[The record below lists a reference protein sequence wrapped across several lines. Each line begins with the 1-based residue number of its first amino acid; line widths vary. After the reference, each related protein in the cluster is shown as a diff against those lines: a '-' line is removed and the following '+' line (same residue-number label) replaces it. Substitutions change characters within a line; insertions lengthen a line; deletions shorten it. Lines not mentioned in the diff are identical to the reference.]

1 MHNSQ
6 LLTPS
11 ATLVPLKQGD
21 SSDVQGE
28 KFSIFNSQFSRVLV
42 APLNWGLGHATR
54 CVPIIRGLLAEGHK
68 VVIAAD
74 GYPLRFLRR
83 EFPHLEWV
91 EFEGLKVEY
100 SDSESQVGAMLR
112 QLPSFLRGIWR
123 EHKELKRIVE
133 AYNIDVVVSD
143 NRFGLWCRDAYS
155 VYMTHQLMVKMPRGL
170 QWMEMCVW
178 RLHRWFIKHYDEC
191 WVPDVEGEDN
201 LSGDLSHK
209 YPLLKNTRFIGVLS
223 RFSAEKVE
231 WEDVRVEAEAL
242 DLKERYDVVAVLS
255 GPEPHRSNLEFEI
268 ASMHNAQPTVLS
280 NSEKCIMH
288 NLTPSAS
295 LVPLRQGDNSGVAE
309 VACKEEGE
317 NIGKLLTP
325 SALRARPPK
334 TGGQYG
340 ALNPKLLIVQGLPA
354 DDLRL
359 AEHKDGVD
367 YIPHLPTGL
376 LQWYM
381 QEAKEIVC
389 RSGYSSIMDLCTIGR
404 KAHLIPTPGQ
414 TEQIY
419 LAEIHG

>member
-21 SSDVQGE
+21 NSDVPSEAKNTTRGSNFQ
-28 KFSIFNSQFSRVLV
+28 FSIFNFQLSRVLV

-54 CVPIIRGLLAEGHK
+54 CVPIIKELIEQGHE

-91 EFEGLKVEY
+91 EFEGLKVRY
-100 SDSESQVGAMLR
+100 ADGQSQVGAMLR
-112 QLPSFLRGIWR
+112 QLPSFVRGIWR

-133 AYNIDVVVSD
+133 AYDIDVVVSD

-170 QWMEMCVW
+170 QWMEWGVW

-209 YPLLKNTRFIGVLS
+209 YPLLKNTRFIGPLS
-223 RFSAEKVE
+223 RFSTTPIR

-242 DLKERYDVVAVLS
+242 DLRPRYDVVAVIS
-255 GPEPHRSNLEFEI
+255 GPEPHRTNLEKQI
-268 ASMHNAQPTVLS
+268 IDYRLQIT
-280 NSEKCIMH
+280 
-288 NLTPSAS
+288 
-295 LVPLRQGDNSGVAE
+295 DNGLQIIDGS
-309 VACKEEGE
+309 
-317 NIGKLLTP
+317 
-325 SALRARPPK
+325 SF
-334 TGGQYG
+334 
-340 ALNPKLLIVQGLPA
+340 LIIQGLPE

-359 AEHKDGVD
+359 AEHRGGVD

-381 QEAKEIVC
+381 QEAKQIVC
-389 RSGYSSIMDLCTIGR
+389 RSGYSSIMDLHTIGR

-414 TEQIY
+414 TEQEY
-419 LAEIHG
+419 LKIIHNS

>member
-21 SSDVQGE
+21 NSDVPSEAKNTTRGSNFQ
-28 KFSIFNSQFSRVLV
+28 FSIFNFQLSRVLV

-54 CVPIIRGLLAEGHK
+54 CVPIIKELIEQGHE

-91 EFEGLKVEY
+91 EFEGLKVKY
-100 SDSESQVGAMLR
+100 ADGQSQVGAMLR
-112 QLPSFLRGIWR
+112 QLPSFVRGIWR

-133 AYNIDVVVSD
+133 AYEIDVVVSD
-143 NRFGLWCRDAYS
+143 NRFGLWCKGVHS

-170 QWMEMCVW
+170 RWMEWGVW

-191 WVPDVEGEDN
+191 WVPDVEGEGN

-209 YPLLKNTRFIGVLS
+209 YPLLKNTKFIGVLS
-223 RFSAEKVE
+223 RFSREKVE

-255 GPEPHRSNLEFEI
+255 GPEPHRTNLEKQI
-268 ASMHNAQPTVLS
+268 T
-280 NSEKCIMH
+280 
-288 NLTPSAS
+288 
-295 LVPLRQGDNSGVAE
+295 DNSR
-309 VACKEEGE
+309 
-317 NIGKLLTP
+317 LSTFDFQLST
-325 SALRARPPK
+325 
-334 TGGQYG
+334 
-340 ALNPKLLIVQGLPA
+340 LIVQGLPA

-359 AEHKDGVD
+359 AEHRDGVD

-381 QEAKEIVC
+381 QEAKQIVC
-389 RSGYSSIMDLCTIGR
+389 RSGYSSIMDLHTIGR

-414 TEQIY
+414 TEQEYLVDIY
-419 LAEIHG
+419 ANICV

>member
-1 MHNSQ
+1 MPFGFIFEMKNSQ
-6 LLTPS
+6 FYHQRHRFLTVNFLSSRVQRP
-11 ATLVPLKQGD
+11 LV
-21 SSDVQGE
+21 E
-28 KFSIFNSQFSRVLV
+28 FSRVLV

-74 GYPLRFLRR
+74 GYPLKFLRQ

-91 EFEGLKVEY
+91 EFEGLKVRY
-100 SDSESQVGAMLR
+100 ADGQSQVGAMLR

-123 EHKELKRIVE
+123 EHKELKRIVK
-133 AYNIDVVVSD
+133 AYDIDMVVSD

-155 VYMTHQLMVKMPRGL
+155 VYMTHQLMVKMPCGL
-170 QWMEMCVW
+170 QWMERCVW

-209 YPLLKNTRFIGVLS
+209 YPRLKNTKFIGPLS
-223 RFSAEKVE
+223 RFSTEKVE
-231 WEDVRVEAEAL
+231 WETVRVEGEAL
-242 DLKERYDVVAVLS
+242 GLKERYDVVAVIS
-255 GPEPHRSNLEFEI
+255 GPEPHRTNLERQITDYRLQI
-268 ASMHNAQPTVLS
+268 ADSSQRSTV
-280 NSEKCIMH
+280 NSQLA
-288 NLTPSAS
+288 LTPSGQA
-295 LVPLRQGDNSGVAE
+295 LVPLKQGDNKIVDVQFSFL
-309 VACKEEGE
+309 
-317 NIGKLLTP
+317 IP
-325 SALRARPPK
+325 HFS
-334 TGGQYG
+334 
-340 ALNPKLLIVQGLPA
+340 LLIVQGLPE

-359 AEHKDGVD
+359 AEHRDGVD
-367 YIPHLPTGL
+367 YIPHLPTEL

-389 RSGYSSIMDLCTIGR
+389 RSGYSSIMDLYTIGR

>member
-1 MHNSQ
+1 M
-6 LLTPS
+6 
-11 ATLVPLKQGD
+11 
-21 SSDVQGE
+21 SSCI
-28 KFSIFNSQFSRVLV
+28 KIKSSRVLV

-54 CVPIIRGLLAEGHK
+54 CVPIIRGLLAEGHE

-74 GYPLRFLRR
+74 GYPLRFLRQ

-100 SDSESQVGAMLR
+100 SNGQSQVGAMLR
-112 QLPSFLRGIWR
+112 QVPSFLRGIWR

-133 AYNIDVVVSD
+133 AYDIDVVVSD
-143 NRFGLWCRDAYS
+143 NRFGLWCKGVHS
-155 VYMTHQLMVKMPRGL
+155 VYVTHQLMVKMPRGL
-170 QWMEMCVW
+170 EWMEWAVW
-178 RLHRWFIKHYDEC
+178 LLHRWFIGHYDEC

-209 YPLLKNTRFIGVLS
+209 YPILKNTKFIGPLS
-223 RFSAEKVE
+223 RFSAEGVE

-242 DLKERYDVVAVLS
+242 GLKERYDVVAVIS
-255 GPEPHRSNLEFEI
+255 GPEPHRSNLELEI
-268 ASMHNAQPTVLS
+268 ASIHNY
-280 NSEKCIMH
+280 
-288 NLTPSAS
+288 
-295 LVPLRQGDNSGVAE
+295 D
-309 VACKEEGE
+309 
-317 NIGKLLTP
+317 
-325 SALRARPPK
+325 K
-334 TGGQYG
+334 T
-340 ALNPKLLIVQGLPA
+340 LLIIQGLPA

-389 RSGYSSIMDLCTIGR
+389 RSGYSSIMDLYTIGR

>member
-1 MHNSQ
+1 M
-6 LLTPS
+6 
-11 ATLVPLKQGD
+11 
-21 SSDVQGE
+21 SSCI
-28 KFSIFNSQFSRVLV
+28 KIKSSRVLV

-54 CVPIIRGLLAEGHK
+54 CVPIIRGLLAEGYE

-83 EFPHLEWV
+83 EFPHLGWV
-91 EFEGLKVEY
+91 EFEGLKVKY
-100 SDSESQVGAMLR
+100 ADGESQVGAMLR

-133 AYNIDVVVSD
+133 RYEIDVVVSD
-143 NRFGLWCRDAYS
+143 NRFGLWCKDVHS

-170 QWMEMCVW
+170 KWMEWAVW
-178 RLHRWFIKHYDEC
+178 RLHRWFIGHYDEC

-209 YPLLKNTRFIGVLS
+209 YPLLKNTKFIGPLS
-223 RFSAEKVE
+223 RFSTEKVG
-231 WEDVRVEAEAL
+231 WEQVRVEAEAL
-242 DLKERYDVVAVLS
+242 GLKERYDVVAVLS
-255 GPEPHRSNLEFEI
+255 GPEPHRTNLEKQI
-268 ASMHNAQPTVLS
+268 T
-280 NSEKCIMH
+280 
-288 NLTPSAS
+288 
-295 LVPLRQGDNSGVAE
+295 DNGLQIIDYRLQITDNGLQITDGS
-309 VACKEEGE
+309 
-317 NIGKLLTP
+317 
-325 SALRARPPK
+325 SF
-334 TGGQYG
+334 
-340 ALNPKLLIVQGLPA
+340 LIIQGLPA

-367 YIPHLPTGL
+367 YIPHLPTEL

-381 QEAKEIVC
+381 QEAREIVC
-389 RSGYSSIMDLCTIGR
+389 RSGYSSIMDLHTIGR

>member
-1 MHNSQ
+1 MVHNHEMKDINFTPHSS
-6 LLTPS
+6 LLTPHS
-11 ATLVPLKQGD
+11 
-21 SSDVQGE
+21 
-28 KFSIFNSQFSRVLV
+28 SRVLV

-54 CVPIIRGLLAEGHK
+54 CVPIIRELLRRKCE

-74 GYPLRFLRR
+74 GYPLRFLRQ

-100 SDSESQVGAMLR
+100 SDGQSQVGAMLR
-112 QLPSFLRGIWR
+112 QLPGFLRGIWR
-123 EHKELKRIVE
+123 EHRELKRIVE
-133 AYNIDVVVSD
+133 AYDIQVVISD
-143 NRFGLWCRDAYS
+143 NRFGLWCKDAHS

-170 QWMEMCVW
+170 RWLEWGVW
-178 RLHRWFIKHYDEC
+178 RLHRWFIRHYDEC

-209 YPLLKNTRFIGVLS
+209 YPLLKNTKFIGVLS
-223 RFSAEKVE
+223 RFSTEKVE
-231 WEDVRVEAEAL
+231 WEDVRVDAEAYYL
-242 DLKERYDVVAVLS
+242 DERYDVVAVLS
-255 GPEPHRSNLEFEI
+255 GPEPHRSNLELEI
-268 ASMHNAQPTVLS
+268 ASIHNSQFT
-280 NSEKCIMH
+280 IH
-288 NLTPSAS
+288 NY
-295 LVPLRQGDNSGVAE
+295 D
-309 VACKEEGE
+309 
-317 NIGKLLTP
+317 
-325 SALRARPPK
+325 K
-334 TGGQYG
+334 T
-340 ALNPKLLIVQGLPA
+340 LLIIQGLPA

-367 YIPHLPTGL
+367 YIPHLPTEL

-389 RSGYSSIMDLCTIGR
+389 RSGYSSIMDLYTIGR

>member
-1 MHNSQ
+1 MPFGFIFEMENSRF
-6 LLTPS
+6 LTFNFQIS
-11 ATLVPLKQGD
+11 D
-21 SSDVQGE
+21 S
-28 KFSIFNSQFSRVLV
+28 SRVLV

-54 CVPIIRGLLAEGHK
+54 CVPIIRGLLAEGYE

-91 EFEGLKVEY
+91 EFEGLKVKY
-100 SDSESQVGAMLR
+100 ADGQSQVGAMLR

-133 AYNIDVVVSD
+133 RYEIDVVVSD
-143 NRFGLWCRDAYS
+143 NRFGLWCGDVHS

-170 QWMEMCVW
+170 KWMEWAVW
-178 RLHRWFIKHYDEC
+178 RLHRWFIGHYDEC

-209 YPLLKNTRFIGVLS
+209 YPLLKNTKFIGPLS
-223 RFSAEKVE
+223 RFSTTPIR

-242 DLKERYDVVAVLS
+242 GLKERYDVVAVLS
-255 GPEPHRSNLEFEI
+255 GPEPHRTNLEKQITDYRLQIIDGSSF
-268 ASMHNAQPTVLS
+268 
-280 NSEKCIMH
+280 
-288 NLTPSAS
+288 
-295 LVPLRQGDNSGVAE
+295 
-309 VACKEEGE
+309 
-317 NIGKLLTP
+317 
-325 SALRARPPK
+325 
-334 TGGQYG
+334 
-340 ALNPKLLIVQGLPA
+340 LIIQGLPA

-359 AEHKDGVD
+359 AEHRDGVD
-367 YIPHLPTGL
+367 YIPHLQTEL

-381 QEAKEIVC
+381 QEAREIVC
-389 RSGYSSIMDLCTIGR
+389 RSGYSSIMDLHTIGR

>member
-54 CVPIIRGLLAEGHK
+54 CVPIIKGLLADGYK

-91 EFEGLKVEY
+91 EFEGLKVRY
-100 SDSESQVGAMLR
+100 ADGQSQVGAMLR

-133 AYNIDVVVSD
+133 AYDIDVVVSD
-143 NRFGLWCRDAYS
+143 NRFGLWCKDAYS
-155 VYMTHQLMVKMPRGL
+155 VYMTHQLMVKMPCGL
-170 QWMEMCVW
+170 QWMERCVW

-209 YPLLKNTRFIGVLS
+209 YPLLKNTKFIGVLS

-231 WEDVRVEAEAL
+231 WEAVRVEAEAL
-242 DLKERYDVVAVLS
+242 GLKERYDVVAVLS
-255 GPEPHRSNLEFEI
+255 GPEPHRSDLELEI
-268 ASMHNAQPTVLS
+268 ASMHNSQPTVLS
-280 NSEKCIMH
+280 NSEKCTIH
-288 NLTPSAS
+288 N
-295 LVPLRQGDNSGVAE
+295 
-309 VACKEEGE
+309 
-317 NIGKLLTP
+317 LTP

-340 ALNPKLLIVQGLPA
+340 ALNPKLLIVQGLPE

-359 AEHKDGVD
+359 AEHRDGVD
-367 YIPHLPTGL
+367 YIPHLPTEL

-389 RSGYSSIMDLCTIGR
+389 RSGYSSIMDLYTIGR

>member
-1 MHNSQ
+1 MRNEELGIRNEELGIRNEKCLVNIPHSSF
-6 LLTPS
+6 LTLHS
-11 ATLVPLKQGD
+11 Y
-21 SSDVQGE
+21 
-28 KFSIFNSQFSRVLV
+28 RVLV

-54 CVPIIRGLLAEGHK
+54 WVPIIRELLRQGKE
-68 VVIAAD
+68 VVIAAE

-100 SDSESQVGAMLR
+100 ADSESQVGAMLR
-112 QLPSFLRGIWR
+112 QLPGFLRGIWR
-123 EHKELKRIVE
+123 EHRELKRIVE
-133 AYNIDVVVSD
+133 AYDIQVVISD
-143 NRFGLWCRDAYS
+143 NRFGLWCGDVYS

-170 QWMEMCVW
+170 RWMECGVW
-178 RLHRWFIKHYDEC
+178 RLHRWFIRHYDEC

-209 YPLLKNTRFIGVLS
+209 YPLLKNTKFIGVLS

-242 DLKERYDVVAVLS
+242 DLDERYDVVAVLS
-255 GPEPHRSNLEFEI
+255 GPEPHRSNLEAEI

-280 NSEKCIMH
+280 NSEKCTMH

-295 LVPLRQGDNSGVAE
+295 LVPLRQGDNSEAAE

-340 ALNPKLLIVQGLPA
+340 VLNSKLLIVQGLPA

-359 AEHKDGVD
+359 ATRTEEGIH
-367 YIPHLPTGL
+367 YIPHLATEL

-381 QEAKEIVC
+381 QEAKQIVC
-389 RSGYSSIMDLCTIGR
+389 RSGYSSIMDLHTIGR

-419 LAEIHG
+419 LAEIHK

>member
-21 SSDVQGE
+21 NSDVPSEAKNTTRGSNFQ
-28 KFSIFNSQFSRVLV
+28 FSIFNFQLSRVLV

-54 CVPIIRGLLAEGHK
+54 CVPIIKELIEQGHE

-91 EFEGLKVEY
+91 EFEGLKVRY
-100 SDSESQVGAMLR
+100 ADGQSQVGAMLR
-112 QLPSFLRGIWR
+112 QLPSFVRGIWC
-123 EHKELKRIVE
+123 EHKELKRIVK
-133 AYNIDVVVSD
+133 AYEIDVVVSD
-143 NRFGLWCRDAYS
+143 NRFGLWCKGVHS

-170 QWMEMCVW
+170 KWMEWGVW

-191 WVPDVEGEDN
+191 WVPDVEGVDN

-209 YPLLKNTRFIGVLS
+209 YPLLKNTKFIGVLS
-223 RFSAEKVE
+223 RFSREKVE

-242 DLKERYDVVAVLS
+242 DLGERYDVVAVIS
-255 GPEPHRSNLEFEI
+255 GPEPHRRNLELEI
-268 ASMHNAQPTVLS
+268 SSMHNEQSTVLS
-280 NSEKCIMH
+280 NSEKCTIH
-288 NLTPSAS
+288 NCYSIAFSTKTIGSAS
-295 LVPLRQGDNSGVAE
+295 M
-309 VACKEEGE
+309 
-317 NIGKLLTP
+317 
-325 SALRARPPK
+325 
-334 TGGQYG
+334 
-340 ALNPKLLIVQGLPA
+340 LIVQGLPA

-381 QEAKEIVC
+381 QEAKQIVC
-389 RSGYSSIMDLCTIGR
+389 RSGYSSIMDLHTIGR

-414 TEQIY
+414 TEQEYLVDIY
-419 LAEIHG
+419 ANICV

>member
-1 MHNSQ
+1 MKNSQ
-6 LLTPS
+6 
-11 ATLVPLKQGD
+11 
-21 SSDVQGE
+21 
-28 KFSIFNSQFSRVLV
+28 FSILNSQFSRVLV

-54 CVPIIRGLLAEGHK
+54 CVPIIKGLLADGYK

-170 QWMEMCVW
+170 QWMERCVW
-178 RLHRWFIKHYDEC
+178 RLHRWFVKHYDEC
-191 WVPDVEGEDN
+191 WVPDVEGDDN

-209 YPLLKNTRFIGVLS
+209 YPLLKNTKFIGVLS

-231 WEDVRVEAEAL
+231 WETVRVEAEAL

-255 GPEPHRSNLEFEI
+255 GPEPHRSNLELEI
-268 ASMHNAQPTVLS
+268 ASMHNSQFT
-280 NSEKCIMH
+280 IH
-288 NLTPSAS
+288 NY
-295 LVPLRQGDNSGVAE
+295 D
-309 VACKEEGE
+309 
-317 NIGKLLTP
+317 
-325 SALRARPPK
+325 K
-334 TGGQYG
+334 T
-340 ALNPKLLIVQGLPA
+340 LLIVQGLPE

-367 YIPHLPTGL
+367 YIPHLPTEL

-381 QEAKEIVC
+381 QEAREIVC
-389 RSGYSSIMDLCTIGR
+389 RSGYSSIMDLYTIGR